1 MGRLVVLR
9 RLLGRT
15 STPQRVA
22 AVVVVMLAG
31 IGIGFWLLGP
41 EVVEVPVS
49 VATSTASP
57 TPSPTPRPTP
67 VATPT
72 ASPTP
77 APDTDELNV
86 TVLLVG
92 RDWLAERVAI
102 GESGFNTDTPIFA
115 NIPAQC

>member
-1 MGRLVVLR
+1 MGRLVVIR

-31 IGIGFWLLGP
+31 IGIGSWLLQPG
-41 EVVEVPVS
+41 VVEVPMS
-49 VATSTASP
+49 VATPTASP

-92 RDWLAERVAI
+92 RDWLAERPPLLPN
-102 GESGFNTDTPIFA
+102 SF
-115 NIPAQC
+115 

>member
-1 MGRLVVLR
+1 MGLLTTLR

-31 IGIGFWLLGP
+31 IGIGFWLLRP
-41 EVVEVPVS
+41 EVVKVPVS
-49 VATSTASP
+49 VATPTASP

-72 ASPTP
+72 PSPTP
-77 APDTDELNV
+77 APDPDELNV
-86 TVLLVG
+86 TALLVG
-92 RDWLAERVAI
+92 RDWLGGGGAL
-102 GESGFNTDTPIFA
+102 GGSGLNTR
-115 NIPAQC
+115 PA